1 MKRVFRLPGR
11 SDKDVEREIE
21 LHIELRARE
30 FERQGMNPD
39 DARQAAIDA
48 FGDRAQIENEVRDI
62 HELTVAERQRRDWWE
77 EVRQDVVVGA
87 RMLRRSPSFA
97 LVALLTLA
105 IGIGA
110 NTAIFGVLRSVLLRP
125 LPYAHPEQLVQ
136 VWSDHRALGRKAP
149 EWLTPPDFIDWRDG
163 NTTFTSMA
171 AYQGWGPDLTGN
183 GEAESLTGML
193 VSGNYFDVLG
203 ARPAAGRL
211 VAMSDDDAS
220 AERVV
225 VLSHAFW
232 VRRFGAAR
240 SVIGSTVTLNGVPW
254 KVAGVLPESFRAP
267 IQASPPEVFAPLR
280 RPSNSRCGRGCI
292 VLRAIGRMKPGV
304 TVAAAQADLARIAAR
319 EAQEYPE
326 TNAKV
331 GAWLVPLHEQLTGPT
346 RAGLVTLSVAVALVL
361 LIGCF
366 NLANLLLVRGSTRA
380 REIGVRTALG
390 AGRAR
395 MIRQLLTENALLAS
409 IGGLVGVGIGVG
421 GTRALGSLVPAAVRE
436 VQQIRFDP
444 QILMFAAGITIVAA
458 VVFGLVPA
466 LHAVRPGLMS
476 TLRGSAGQSGAGRR
490 THLLRDG
497 LVVTQLSLAVVLLVG
512 AGLLFRSFL
521 SMQRVDLG
529 YRSSGLY
536 LTGLQFPAARYPG
549 GARALLA
556 INDVVARLRAN
567 PAIRTAE
574 FTDLPPLSGGDQDIT
589 AIPVGSTPVAGQPP
603 AIWYRSVSVEY
614 LHAMGMKIVA
624 GRGFTAEDRSNT
636 PLVGIVNQQAAN
648 RFWPGENPIGR
659 VLASGPEPDANKV
672 TIVGIVASAHH
683 DGPTQ
688 PYKAELFL
696 PIEQMPSRGVA
707 LVLEPA
713 RDIASLTTA
722 LRQAVRDVDPLVP
735 ISSIDPIEQM
745 VGDAVALPRLY
756 SRLVGLFAAV
766 ALLLAALGVY
776 GVMAYAVV
784 QRQREIGVRLALGA
798 APSRIGR
805 MVLGEGARLAVV
817 GLGIGLAGALLLG
830 QLLGKLLFGVT
841 AHDALTLAT
850 VPPLLAIIMILASW
864 IPARRAMRM
873 DPLVAIREE

>member
-280 RPSNSRCGRGCI
+280 RPSNSRC
-292 VLRAIGRMKPGV
+292 
-304 TVAAAQADLARIAAR
+304 AAAAC
-319 EAQEYPE
+319 
-326 TNAKV
+326 
-331 GAWLVPLHEQLTGPT
+331 W
-346 RAGLVTLSVAVALVL
+346 
-361 LIGCF
+361 
-366 NLANLLLVRGSTRA
+366 RGSS
-380 REIGVRTALG
+380 TA
-390 AGRAR
+390 
-395 MIRQLLTENALLAS
+395 TSAS
-409 IGGLVGVGIGVG
+409 
-421 GTRALGSLVPAAVRE
+421 
-436 VQQIRFDP
+436 
-444 QILMFAAGITIVAA
+444 
-458 VVFGLVPA
+458 
-466 LHAVRPGLMS
+466 PG
-476 TLRGSAGQSGAGRR
+476 
-490 THLLRDG
+490 
-497 LVVTQLSLAVVLLVG
+497 
-512 AGLLFRSFL
+512 
-521 SMQRVDLG
+521 
-529 YRSSGLY
+529 
-536 LTGLQFPAARYPG
+536 
-549 GARALLA
+549 
-556 INDVVARLRAN
+556 
-567 PAIRTAE
+567 
-574 FTDLPPLSGGDQDIT
+574 
-589 AIPVGSTPVAGQPP
+589 
-603 AIWYRSVSVEY
+603 
-614 LHAMGMKIVA
+614 
-624 GRGFTAEDRSNT
+624 
-636 PLVGIVNQQAAN
+636 
-648 RFWPGENPIGR
+648 
-659 VLASGPEPDANKV
+659 
-672 TIVGIVASAHH
+672 
-683 DGPTQ
+683 
-688 PYKAELFL
+688 
-696 PIEQMPSRGVA
+696 
-707 LVLEPA
+707 
-713 RDIASLTTA
+713 
-722 LRQAVRDVDPLVP
+722 
-735 ISSIDPIEQM
+735 
-745 VGDAVALPRLY
+745 
-756 SRLVGLFAAV
+756 
-766 ALLLAALGVY
+766 
-776 GVMAYAVV
+776 
-784 QRQREIGVRLALGA
+784 
-798 APSRIGR
+798 
-805 MVLGEGARLAVV
+805 
-817 GLGIGLAGALLLG
+817 
-830 QLLGKLLFGVT
+830 
-841 AHDALTLAT
+841 
-850 VPPLLAIIMILASW
+850 
-864 IPARRAMRM
+864 
-873 DPLVAIREE
+873 